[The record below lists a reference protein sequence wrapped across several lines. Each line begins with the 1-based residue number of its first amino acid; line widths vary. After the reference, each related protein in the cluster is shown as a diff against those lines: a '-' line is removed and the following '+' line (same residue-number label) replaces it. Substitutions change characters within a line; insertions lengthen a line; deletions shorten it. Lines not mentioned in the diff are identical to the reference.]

1 MNPTETHELM
11 EVIRSIRERFQVAIL
26 LIEHDMSLVMNVCE
40 RLYVL
45 DYGQLIA
52 SGTPD
57 DIRRNEKV
65 ITAYL
70 GG

>member
-1 MNPTETHELM
+1 MNPTETKELM
-11 EVIRSIRERFQVAIL
+11 QVIRSIRDQFGVAIL
-26 LIEHDMSLVMNVCE
+26 LIEHDMSLVMEVCE

-45 DYGQLIA
+45 DYGTLIA

-57 DIRRNEKV
+57 EVRGNEKV
-65 ITAYL
+65 VKAYL